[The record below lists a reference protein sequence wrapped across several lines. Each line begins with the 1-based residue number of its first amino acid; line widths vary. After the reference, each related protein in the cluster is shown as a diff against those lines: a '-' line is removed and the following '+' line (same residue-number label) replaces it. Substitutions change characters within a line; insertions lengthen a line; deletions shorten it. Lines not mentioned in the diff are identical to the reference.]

1 MPRRIG
7 SFVKLLFGTSTHD
20 VDIEGN
26 GDHEPSRSSS
36 PLQQHAAPSVAQQDA
51 SLTTTWQLHFV
62 DPLTQSNFETFY
74 KPKSLPYSF
83 IFAAAVVCLILVP
96 LSLYGLATAHAS
108 RKDRLI
114 SLVFDTIVAFLLL
127 ALVAICCLLRLKY
140 SPDLG
145 LSDHVSESMKAK
157 TAFQSMA
164 TPFPTT
170 AVEEPRSARS
180 SQSSAT
186 VRSMVT
192 TVIHN
197 VKATAC
203 CSLDFKALGLFEGNR
218 LEHALLQIL
227 QLLLMLSILQIMML
241 FHSQQSMT
249 SLSANIHFLQDSRA
263 HFIASSGLLLFAL
276 PYCVFT
282 ILGSS
287 IAITWI
293 WILYGISAMFMI
305 ILCIVSEAYSM
316 ILAISLI
323 VGWFVCLSIDM
334 QLHRLRIFM
343 VNRQLLQSLN
353 DRASTNAQEM
363 RHMIANVAH
372 DLKTVSHSLVNSVCS
387 LWCTNLSSRFF
398 YCCAASDFI
407 LNWP

>member
-1 MPRRIG
+1 M
-7 SFVKLLFGTSTHD
+7 
-20 VDIEGN
+20 
-26 GDHEPSRSSS
+26 
-36 PLQQHAAPSVAQQDA
+36 Q
-51 SLTTTWQLHFV
+51 
-62 DPLTQSNFETFY
+62 
-74 KPKSLPYSF
+74 
-83 IFAAAVVCLILVP
+83 
-96 LSLYGLATAHAS
+96 
-108 RKDRLI
+108 
-114 SLVFDTIVAFLLL
+114 
-127 ALVAICCLLRLKY
+127 
-140 SPDLG
+140 
-145 LSDHVSESMKAK
+145 AK

-164 TPFPTT
+164 TSFPTT
-170 AVEEPRSARS
+170 AFEEARSARS

-197 VKATAC
+197 VKATTC

-218 LEHALLQIL
+218 LERALLQIL

-249 SLSANIHFLQDSRA
+249 SLSANIHFLRDSRA

-276 PYCVFT
+276 PYCLFT

-293 WILYGISAMFMI
+293 WILYGISAVFMV
-305 ILCIVSEAYSM
+305 ILCIISKAYSM
-316 ILAISLI
+316 ILVICVIA
-323 VGWFVCLSIDM
+323 GWFVCLSIDM

-343 VNRQLLQSLN
+343 ANRQLLQSLN

-372 DLKTVSHSLVNSVCS
+372 DLKTVSHSSFNSVCS
-387 LWCTNLSSRFF
+387 LWRANLSSLFF